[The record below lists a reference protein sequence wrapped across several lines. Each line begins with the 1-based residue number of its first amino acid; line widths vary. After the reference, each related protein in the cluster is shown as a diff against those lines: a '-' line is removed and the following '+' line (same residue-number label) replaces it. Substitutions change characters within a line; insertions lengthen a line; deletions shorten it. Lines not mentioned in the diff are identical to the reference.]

1 MTVFL
6 KYLIKVNIPVFL
18 LAVMLPFFFGI
29 GIATLYGFVLTYVLC
44 YQIGYNFVHRSIC
57 HGQFKLRE
65 PFYFI
70 IGYLSLFVMLSDP
83 LNYSKGHRYH
93 HKHSDTDL
101 DLHSPKTGKFNS
113 FIGWMWSKNTPT
125 VSIMIVKDLLKNPSC
140 MFLANHQFKLI
151 WSTLLLSSLMS
162 IQFTIGILVCM
173 CLSFI
178 LEMASNAWFQHD
190 TNGVKNNITYAWATL
205 GSYHVDHHNIPS
217 KIEDRDPGK
226 LLVEF
231 FRFIKIAN

>member
-18 LAVMLPFFFGI
+18 LALILPFFFDI
-29 GIATLYGFVLTYVLC
+29 GLATVYGFVLTYILC
-44 YQIGYNFVHRSIC
+44 YVIGYNFVHRSIC
-57 HGQFKLRE
+57 HGQFKLKE

-101 DLHSPKTGKFNS
+101 DLHSPKKGKFNS
-113 FIGWMWSKNTPT
+113 FIGWMWSNETPT
-125 VSIMIVKDLLKNPSC
+125 VSIMIVKDLLKNKSC

-151 WSTLLLSSLMS
+151 WGSILLSSLIS
-162 IQFTIGILVCM
+162 VHFTIGILFCM

-190 TNGVKNNITYAWATL
+190 VNGVKNNTVYAWATL
-205 GSYHVDHHNIPS
+205 GSYHIDHHNIPS
-217 KIEDRDPGK
+217 TMEDRDPGR
-226 LLVEF
+226 LLIKF
-231 FRFIKIAN
+231 FKFIKIAS

>member
-18 LAVMLPFFFGI
+18 LALILPFFFDI
-29 GIATLYGFVLTYVLC
+29 GLATVYGFVLTYILC
-44 YQIGYNFVHRSIC
+44 YVIGYNFVHRSIC
-57 HGQFKLRE
+57 HGQFKLKE

-101 DLHSPKTGKFNS
+101 DLHSPKKGKFNS
-113 FIGWMWSKNTPT
+113 FIGWMWSNETPT
-125 VSIMIVKDLLKNPSC
+125 VSIMIVKDLLKNKSC

-151 WSTLLLSSLMS
+151 WGSILLSSLIS
-162 IQFTIGILVCM
+162 VHFTIGILFCM

-190 TNGVKNNITYAWATL
+190 VNGVKNNTVYAWVTL
-205 GSYHVDHHNIPS
+205 GSYHIDHHNIPS
-217 KIEDRDPGK
+217 TMEDRDPGR
-226 LLVEF
+226 LLIKF
-231 FRFIKIAN
+231 FKFIKIAS